1 MNALG
6 KRIEPFSAL
15 LYNRKIV
22 GDPARVVAPPY
33 DLIGAARQNQLYER
47 SPYNIVRLELG
58 READRYAAAEKT
70 LADWI
75 AARVLV
81 RAERPAIYQYTQ
93 SFDVEGRLRHRT
105 GFIPRVRLE
114 EFSLRQIVPQERAFP
129 APKNKRPR
137 LWTAPLGKT

>member
-6 KRIEPFSAL
+6 KRIETFRAL
-15 LYNRKIV
+15 LYKRKMV
-22 GDPARVVAPPY
+22 GDTARVVAPAY

-93 SFDVEGRLRHRT
+93 SFDVEGRVRHVS
-105 GFIPRVRLE
+105 GVR
-114 EFSLRQIVPQERAFP
+114 SRDGVSGVTPGRIA
-129 APKNKRPR
+129 A
-137 LWTAPLGKT
+137 A

>member
-93 SFDVEGRLRHRT
+93 SFDVEGRLLHRT
-105 GFIPRVRLE
+105 GFIPPGRL
-114 EFSLRQIVPQERAFP
+114 QGIFP
-129 APKNKRPR
+129 RPVGPPEP
-137 LWTAPLGKT
+137 TFPP